1 MKKRYLYI
9 TATIL
14 STTLLLTGCGNGNRN
29 ESLHN
34 THANAM
40 ISNSVI
46 YESESDYGTY
56 EWVSPDGVHYWVVIG
71 NNRYGI
77 TPRYDNKGN
86 LVIDE
91 IN

>member
-9 TATIL
+9 TAAIL
-14 STTLLLTGCGNGNRN
+14 STTLLLTGCGNSN

-34 THANAM
+34 TYANAM
-40 ISNSVI
+40 INNL
-46 YESESDYGTY
+46 YESGYGTY
-56 EWVSPDGVHYWVVIG
+56 EWVSPDGVHYWVVIE

-77 TPRYDNKGN
+77 APRYDNKGN

>member
-14 STTLLLTGCGNGNRN
+14 STTLLLTGCGNSN
-29 ESLHN
+29 ESLHH
-34 THANAM
+34 TYANVM
-40 ISNSVI
+40 RNNSLP
-46 YESESDYGTY
+46 YEPDYGTY
-56 EWVSPDGVHYWVVIG
+56 EWVSPDGVHYWVVIEKD
-71 NNRYGI
+71 RYGI
-77 TPRYDNKGN
+77 APRYNNKGN